1 MDNNTKEFMSRSER
15 RELERRENKFNRPSR
30 AGQILRRVL
39 LWGGIFGGSA
49 LLIIGLAYL
58 GSKSSSSNIS
68 GTPAPIADSDWVKG
82 NSDAKVTI
90 IEYSDFQCP
99 ACASA
104 YPMMKKAV
112 QEFGDKIR
120 FVYRHF
126 PLVQIHQ
133 NAELAAEAS
142 EVVGLQG
149 KFWEMHDMLFDKQSN
164 WGTSKDAKKL
174 FAQYVGELGL
184 DKAKFESDLSS
195 DAVKQKI
202 KNSRS
207 EAARINLGGTPSIFI
222 NDKIIDNPG
231 SYDELKK
238 LIDVVLSQNP

>member
-1 MDNNTKEFMSRSER
+1 MENNTKEFTSRSER
-15 RELERRENKFNRPSR
+15 RELERLGNRFNQPSR
-30 AGQILRRVL
+30 AGQILRRIL

-49 LLIIGLAYL
+49 LLLVGLAYL
-58 GSKSSSSNIS
+58 GSKSSNSNIS
-68 GTPAPIADSDWVKG
+68 GTPAPIAESDWIKG
-82 NSDAKVTI
+82 GKDAKATI

-99 ACASA
+99 ACGKV

-112 QEFGDKIR
+112 QEFGGKIR
-120 FVYRHF
+120 FAYRHF

-133 NAELAAEAS
+133 NAELAAAAAEAA
-142 EVVGLQG
+142 GLQG
-149 KFWEMHDMLFDKQSN
+149 KFWEMHDILFDKQSN
-164 WGTSKDAKKL
+164 WGTSKDAKK
-174 FAQYVGELGL
+174 FFTQYAGELEL
-184 DKAKFESDLSS
+184 DKEKFESDLAS

-202 KNSRS
+202 QNSRS

-238 LIDVVLSQNP
+238 LIDGALSQNP

>member
-1 MDNNTKEFMSRSER
+1 SER
-15 RELERRENKFNRPSR
+15 RELERRENKFNQPSR
-30 AGQILRRVL
+30 AGQILRRVI
-39 LWGGIFGGSA
+39 LWGGILGGSA
-49 LLIIGLAYL
+49 LLVFGLAYL
-58 GSKSSSSNIS
+58 GSKSSSTNIS
-68 GTPAPIADSDWVKG
+68 GTPAPITDSDWVKG
-82 NSDAKVTI
+82 NKEAKVTI

-104 YPMMKKAV
+104 HPMMKKAV

-120 FVYRHF
+120 FAYRHF

-133 NAELAAEAS
+133 NAELAALAS
-142 EVVGLQG
+142 EAAGLQG
-149 KFWEMHDMLFDKQSN
+149 KFWEMHDMLFEKQSN

-174 FAQYVGELGL
+174 FAQYAGELGL
-184 DKAKFESDLSS
+184 DRAKFESDLTS

-202 KNSRS
+202 QASLS
-207 EAARINLGGTPSIFI
+207 EATRIKLGGTPSIFI

-238 LIDVVLSQNP
+238 LISDALSENP